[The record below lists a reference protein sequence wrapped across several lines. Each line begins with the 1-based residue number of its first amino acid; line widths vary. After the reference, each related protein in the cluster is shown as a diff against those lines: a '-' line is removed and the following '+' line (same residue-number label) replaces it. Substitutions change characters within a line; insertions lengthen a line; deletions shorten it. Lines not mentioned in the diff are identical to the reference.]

1 MPSERYISKEDF
13 QTILLDLRETL
24 RDYICEL
31 EYGGEPTGD
40 SYISGI
46 GLRKPTISSFAVGG
60 VLRYIEN
67 LIKDVANSD
76 FAFTSAAEIYD
87 THLKIIESNRSKNL
101 DLKWKYRDGFD
112 DGMSIEKSEGSE

>member
-24 RDYICEL
+24 RDYMCEL

-40 SYISGI
+40 SYISGV
-46 GLRKPTISSFAVGG
+46 GLRKPTISSLAVGG

-76 FAFTSAAEIYD
+76 FAFTSASEISD
-87 THLKIIESNRSKNL
+87 THLKFVDSERSKKL
-101 DLKWKYRDGFD
+101 DLKWKYRDGFE
-112 DGMSIEKSEGSE
+112 DGMSIDKPEGSE

>member
-24 RDYICEL
+24 RDYMCEL

-40 SYISGI
+40 SYISGV
-46 GLRKPTISSFAVGG
+46 GLRKPTVSSLAVGG
-60 VLRYIEN
+60 VLRYVEN

-76 FAFTSAAEIYD
+76 FAFTSASEISD
-87 THLKIIESNRSKNL
+87 MHLKFVDSEKSKKL

-112 DGMSIEKSEGSE
+112 DGMSIDKSEGSE

>member
-24 RDYICEL
+24 RDYMCEL

-40 SYISGI
+40 SYISGV
-46 GLRKPTISSFAVGG
+46 GLRKPTISSLAVGG

-67 LIKDVANSD
+67 Q
-76 FAFTSAAEIYD
+76 
-87 THLKIIESNRSKNL
+87 
-101 DLKWKYRDGFD
+101 
-112 DGMSIEKSEGSE
+112 